1 MIKYL
6 LEKEFKQLF
15 RSPLIPRLL
24 LVFPCVILLV
34 LPWAANFEIK
44 NINLS
49 VVDRDHS
56 SCSARLIRKVQ
67 SSGYFRLTDVSADY
81 EEATESIE
89 KEDADLILEIPPHFE
104 RDLLRNGTAGVLI
117 AANTVNGTKG
127 ILSTSYLSTILQD
140 YALEI
145 SIPGSSTDSFSPAVE
160 IDIRERFNP
169 GSDYKIFMVPAL
181 MAQLLMLLCGFLPAL
196 NIVSEK
202 EFGTI
207 EQINVTPVGKF
218 TFILAKLIPYWVTG
232 MFVLT
237 LSILLAKAVYGLTPA
252 GSVWLLYFFA
262 LLFIILISGM
272 GLVISNYSQTMQ
284 QAMFVMFFFVIIIM
298 LTSGLFTPVNAMPEW
313 AQKITAVNP
322 LKYFIQVTRTVYLK
336 GGGFGDLLT
345 PFVALLVMATVMNG
359 WAIFSYKKNS

>member
-15 RSPLIPRLL
+15 RNPLIPRLF

-49 VVDRDHS
+49 VVDNDHG

-67 SSGYFRLTDVSADY
+67 SSAYFRLTNVSADY
-81 EEATESIE
+81 EEAMESIE
-89 KEDADLILEIPPHFE
+89 KEEADLILEIPPHFE
-104 RDLLRNGTAGVLI
+104 RDLLKSGTAEVLI

-127 ILSTSYLSTILQD
+127 ILGSSYLSNILHD
-140 YALEI
+140 YTLEI
-145 SIPGSSTDSFSPAVE
+145 KIPGSTTGSLPPTIE
-160 IDIRERFNP
+160 IDTQGRFNP
-169 GSDYKIFMVPAL
+169 YLDYKTFMVPAL
-181 MAQLLMLLCGFLPAL
+181 MAQLLILLCGFLPAL

-207 EQINVTPVGKF
+207 EQINVTPVSKL
-218 TFILAKLIPYWVTG
+218 TFILAKLIPYWVAG
-232 MFVLT
+232 VFVLT
-237 LSILLAKAVYGLTPA
+237 LSILLARAVYGLTPA
-252 GSVWLLYFFA
+252 GPVWLLYFFA

-284 QAMFVMFFFVIIIM
+284 QAMFVMFFFIIIIM
-298 LTSGLFTPVNAMPEW
+298 LMSGLFTPVNGMPEW
-313 AQKITAVNP
+313 AQKITMINP
-322 LKYFIQVTRTVYLK
+322 LKYFIQVTRTLYLK

-345 PFVALLVMATVMNG
+345 PFIALLVMATVMNG